1 LVPFLAA
8 ELALALVLGV
18 QGIVPHQTVRWV
30 LNTGAHH
37 MVALAV
43 SQTFKSLAEGWNGL
57 LV

>member
-1 LVPFLAA
+1 
-8 ELALALVLGV
+8 
-18 QGIVPHQTVRWV
+18 VPHQTVRWV

-37 MVALAV
+37 VVALAV